1 MRPSRRPS
9 LAPIALPLLGVGL
22 ILWRLV
28 LPERSLEAVGPRA
41 LSDGAFAILLLLLVL
56 YTASGLGRLILR
68 LLGIGALDPLLG
80 LVFSIAAGLGVLAY
94 GVLALGLVSLL
105 RPAAVFVWVGIAT
118 AVAWRETLVHGPGWG
133 DPLQPFRRLSPGLKA
148 GLGAAL
154 AVLVLSLVQALTPVW
169 DYDGLMYHLQGP
181 ALFLKAGRLMLLPDL
196 WQANGPLSAEML
208 YLVGLAAGSEVFS
221 KVTHLAMAA
230 ILVVSAFAVARRH
243 LGDRAGWL
251 AGGVLVGVPIL
262 PVWGSLAYADMAWAL
277 FEFLA
282 LAAYLEWRASPR
294 RGWLIVSGAML
305 GLAVGSKYT
314 GLALPPVL
322 LLAVL
327 ADPRAGRGLQ
337 RSRPAFWLAVTA
349 LIVAF
354 PWYGKNL
361 MWTGNPVYPFI
372 FGGPGWPPERLHIL
386 MAYLQSFGTGR
397 AFADTLS
404 LPIMLFTQRAAFGTF
419 MSRIDIP
426 SPLFL
431 IALAFPFLRKDHPFR
446 PLGWI
451 VLLRFALWAA
461 GTQQTRFL
469 LPLYP
474 ALSLLSAAVLEA
486 WIAHPGAPRWR
497 QAAVTGI
504 VGGMVAVTLAYQAI
518 YFASARPFPVVLGS
532 ESKDSF
538 LERSV
543 YDYGALRYIRTS
555 LTEGDRVF
563 MAWDG
568 QGYYCDERCL
578 PDAEQSQWAQLVA
591 AAAMP
596 QAVTE
601 ALRAR
606 GVTHLLVDL
615 EGMAFMLQHDPTG
628 LHAAAAGF
636 LQEYAS
642 ACLDTLFESE
652 KVVLYRV
659 ECG

>member
-1 MRPSRRPS
+1 MARART
-9 LAPIALPLLGVGL
+9 LAGAWAAPLLIVGL
-22 ILWRLV
+22 ATWRLF
-28 LPERSLEAVGPRA
+28 LPERSLQAGGPRA
-41 LSDGAFAILLLLLVL
+41 IADAVFAIGLLVMVL
-56 YTASGLGRLILR
+56 CTARGLGRLTLR
-68 LLGIGALDPLLG
+68 RLAVGEVDPLFGVVLAIAIGLG
-80 LVFSIAAGLGVLAY
+80 LIAY
-94 GVLALGLVSLL
+94 GVLALGLVGLL
-105 RPAAVFVWVGIAT
+105 NPWAIFGWIAATA
-118 AVAWRETLVHGPGWG
+118 AVAWRETVTRGGSWG
-133 DPLQPFRRLSPGLKA
+133 DPLQPFRHLSPGLKA
-148 GLGAAL
+148 ALGAAI

-181 ALFLKAGRLMLLPDL
+181 ALFLRAGRLMLLPDL

-208 YLVGLAAGSEVFS
+208 YLVGLAAGSEIFS
-221 KVTHLAMAA
+221 KVFHLAIASL
-230 ILVVSAFAVARRH
+230 LVLATFAVARRH
-243 LGDRAGWL
+243 LRDRPGWL
-251 AGGVLVGVPIL
+251 AGGILLGIPIL
-262 PVWGSLAYADMAWAL
+262 PVWGSLAYTDMAWAL

-282 LAAYLEWRASPR
+282 VAAYLEWRTSPR
-294 RGWLIVSGAML
+294 RCWLLASGAML
-305 GLAVGSKYT
+305 GMALGSKYT
-314 GLALPPVL
+314 GLALLPVL

-327 ADPRAGRGLQ
+327 ADPRAGRGLE
-337 RSRPAFWLAVTA
+337 RIRPAFWLAGIA

-361 MWTGNPVYPFI
+361 LWAGNAVFPFVL
-372 FGGPGWPPERLHIL
+372 GGPGWSSERLHML

-397 AFADTLS
+397 TMADSLS

-431 IALAFPFLRKDHPFR
+431 IAVAFPFLRKDHPFR

-451 VLLRFALWAA
+451 LLLRFALWAV

-474 ALSLLSAAVLEA
+474 VLSLLSAAVLEG

-497 QAAVTGI
+497 QVAVTG
-504 VGGMVAVTLAYQAI
+504 VVSGMVAVTLAYQAI
-518 YFASARPFPVVLGS
+518 YFASARPLSVVVGT
-532 ESKDSF
+532 ESKDAF

-543 YDYGALRYIRTS
+543 YDYAALRHVREN
-555 LTEGDRVF
+555 LGAGDLVL

-591 AAAMP
+591 EAGTP

-601 ALRAR
+601 TLRDR

-615 EGMAFMLQHDPTG
+615 EGMAFLLQHDPTG
-628 LHAAAAGF
+628 LHAAAADF
-636 LQEYAS
+636 LQEYAP
-642 ACLDTLFESE
+642 ACLDAEFESE
-652 KVVLYRV
+652 KAVVYRLD
-659 ECG
+659 CR